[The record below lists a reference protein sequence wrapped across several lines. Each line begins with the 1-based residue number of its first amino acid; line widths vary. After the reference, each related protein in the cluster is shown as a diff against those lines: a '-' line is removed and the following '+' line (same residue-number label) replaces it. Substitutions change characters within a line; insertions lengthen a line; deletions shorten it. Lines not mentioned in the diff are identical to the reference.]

1 VSTGIGF
8 GREANRTGTAV
19 VASARELFAFL
30 CVLSVLRSGSLVSSG
45 TNGELDHHLA
55 ANRLSVP
62 PDVLMREVDGE
73 SVLLNLLNER
83 YYTLDEVGTRMW
95 TLLTTSESI
104 EDAWKGLL
112 AEYEVEPETLRR
124 DLQELIEKLV
134 ENGLLE
140 LNRD

>member
-1 VSTGIGF
+1 M
-8 GREANRTGTAV
+8 RRK
-19 VASARELFAFL
+19 ARQEVIDELSF
-30 CVLSVLRSGSLVSSG
+30 
-45 TNGELDHHLA
+45 